1 MRSGM
6 RVRVPRRL
14 PRVRRRYKSQNLELV
29 PQLAAAPEAV
39 HVEGPRP
46 SLFKEPGKSV
56 QVERALVQHRWT
68 SSSIKEVDGRELV
81 DVHRSNLV
89 LRRVHRRD
97 DDRVHPPIQLGELGP
112 DRHQLDAVAAPGRVE
127 QHQKV
132 AVVVLVL
139 PRRLDDDVP
148 GLAHERDDSAFFGR
162 LPCSQRCVLQGP
174 DDGCASQERRCKV
187 AGEER
192 SIK

>member
-14 PRVRRRYKSQNLELV
+14 PRPTGTWTQDKIQIPKLELV

-39 HVEGPRP
+39 HIKSPRP
-46 SLFKEPGKSV
+46 SGLQEPGKSV
-56 QVERALVQHRWT
+56 QVERAVVQHRWT

-139 PRRLDDDVP
+139 PRRLYDDVP
-148 GLAHERDDSAFFGR
+148 GLSYESDDSTFYSPSEPSAAR
-162 LPCSQRCVLQGP
+162 T
-174 DDGCASQERRCKV
+174 
-187 AGEER
+187 R
-192 SIK
+192 SRS